1 MILAARLLRYC
12 SAFQGPLSSARRN
25 RLRRLLVP
33 IVVIILFV
41 VIVMVIIVVAAVFGL
56 LLAATLG
63 LAAFRATVPNRIGD
77 HIQMSDGMMRVV
89 TMDLQLARPGHPL
102 RRPVLNDHIQT

>member
-1 MILAARLLRYC
+1 
-12 SAFQGPLSSARRN
+12 
-25 RLRRLLVP
+25 VP

-89 TMDLQLARPGHPL
+89 TMDFQLARPGHPL